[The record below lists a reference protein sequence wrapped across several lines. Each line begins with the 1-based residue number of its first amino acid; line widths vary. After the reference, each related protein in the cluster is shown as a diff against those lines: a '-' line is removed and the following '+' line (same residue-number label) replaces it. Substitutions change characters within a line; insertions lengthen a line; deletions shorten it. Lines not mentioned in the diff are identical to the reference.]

1 MRRVGRV
8 GVSVAMALAL
18 ILPFGDLTAPLL
30 LALAA
35 DIAVA
40 GLIIRRV
47 AEARARHGE
56 QTREDIRLTLL
67 RRTVPH
73 LRQRRP
79 TAVIEMQIRWRARAE
94 AAAARRR
101 GTL

>member
-1 MRRVGRV
+1 MRRVGRL
-8 GVSVAMALAL
+8 GGSMAIAFLL

-30 LALAA
+30 LALVA

-40 GLIIRRV
+40 ALIVRRL
-47 AEARARHGE
+47 AETRALRRPATE
-56 QTREDIRLTLL
+56 EDPRLTLL

-73 LRQRRP
+73 LRQHRP
-79 TAVIEMQIRWRARAE
+79 PAVIEMQIRWRARAE

-101 GTL
+101 GTM